1 MKKLGGLIALIGG
14 ILGLFVAIVGL
25 VLWHLELAHPHRDL
39 FFGGFGL
46 DSPVAFSHL
55 ASQDFDI
62 KASLRWV
69 GVFFTMATCVLAVIC
84 LIVERRLPA
93 VLLIVCAATG
103 AVVGVP
109 LVKLFMVMALVGG
122 VLAVS
127 PRTRQ
132 PQYA

>member
-1 MKKLGGLIALIGG
+1 MKNLGGLIALIGG
-14 ILGLFVAIVGL
+14 FLGLFAAIVGL
-25 VLWHLELAHPHRDL
+25 VLWNVELAHLHSDL
-39 FFGGFGL
+39 FAGFGL
-46 DSPVAFSHL
+46 DSPVAFSHV
-55 ASQDFDI
+55 ASQDFVT
-62 KASLRWV
+62 KAGLRWV
-69 GVFFTMATCVLAVIC
+69 GVFFTLATCWLAVIC

-109 LVKLFMVMALVGG
+109 LVKVFMIMALVGG
-122 VLAVS
+122 VMAVS

>member
-14 ILGLFVAIVGL
+14 FLGLFAAIVGL
-25 VLWHLELAHPHRDL
+25 VLWHLELAHPYSDL
-39 FFGGFGL
+39 FFGSFGL
-46 DSPVAFSHL
+46 DSQFAFSHL
-55 ASQDFDI
+55 ASQDFVI

-69 GVFFTMATCVLAVIC
+69 GVFFTMATCVFAVIC

-109 LVKLFMVMALVGG
+109 LVKVFMVVALVGG
-122 VLAVS
+122 VLAIFSS
-127 PRTRQ
+127 PRQ
-132 PQYA
+132 LQYS